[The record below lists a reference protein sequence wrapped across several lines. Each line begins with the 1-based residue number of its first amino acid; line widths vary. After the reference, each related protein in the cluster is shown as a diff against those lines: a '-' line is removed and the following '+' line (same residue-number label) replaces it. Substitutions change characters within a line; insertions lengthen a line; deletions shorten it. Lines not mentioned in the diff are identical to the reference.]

1 MSGPVPTA
9 RGVSVIWHLETPVV
23 LDGVRAH
30 ESPPL
35 NDAPESELKLTLPV
49 GLEAVPLLGSLT
61 VVAVLSALYPAITV
75 LLAAIVLHERTGRI
89 QLIGLLISAA
99 AVALI
104 SST

>member
-61 VVAVLSALYPAITV
+61 VVAQVAVCPTSA
-75 LLAAIVLHERTGRI
+75 
-89 QLIGLLISAA
+89 GLLEH
-99 AVALI
+99 
-104 SST
+104 STDVEESRSPTTRVV